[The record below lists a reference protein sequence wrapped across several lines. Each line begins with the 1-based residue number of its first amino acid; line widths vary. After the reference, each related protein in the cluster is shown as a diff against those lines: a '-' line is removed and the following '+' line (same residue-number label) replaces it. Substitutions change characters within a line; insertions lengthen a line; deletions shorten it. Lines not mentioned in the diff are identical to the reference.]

1 MKSQRGFSV
10 IELVMVMAI
19 SAILMTILLQIYN
32 QVTRNMMRVE
42 RFVFEDTQI
51 LTLKNRFGKDL
62 AGLSAIWFTQ
72 AELQAKQAAK
82 DAVKAAEPTT
92 EKKKC
97 SKYFYSVNKN
107 KHLDTLTFVTTSALQ
122 SYGSVQSRFVRVLY
136 KVEKDPAYEGLLRL
150 MRKEITM
157 PTENIDE
164 ENLKFGNFYQLVG
177 GIKSL
182 EMTYQLVDK
191 SALKKL
197 ESAKADKEK
206 NKSTD
211 QEEKQPIIRAV
222 KQWTGDDGK
231 KKESTSANAPADNNK
246 KEAESSQEDASP
258 EEDVSEDLGGATV
271 PKFVEM
277 KIVFG
282 KTNKQLEK
290 EYKLEF
296 YIPSTLDN
304 APKGIVIQQAP
315 QAKPTPE

>member
-1 MKSQRGFSV
+1 MKLQRGFSV

-32 QVTRNMMRVE
+32 QVTRNMLRVE

-62 AGLSAIWFTQ
+62 AGLSAVWFTQ
-72 AELQAKQAAK
+72 AELQAKQTARNPTK
-82 DAVKAAEPTT
+82 TPESTT

-97 SKYFYSVNKN
+97 SKYFYSVNKD

-122 SYGSVQSRFVRVLY
+122 SYESVQSRFVRVLY
-136 KVEKDPAYEGLLRL
+136 KVEKDPTHEGLFRL

-164 ENLKFGNFYQLVG
+164 ENLKFGKFYQLVG
-177 GIKSL
+177 GIKSV

-206 NKSTD
+206 NP
-211 QEEKQPIIRAV
+211 EEKQVIIRSV

-231 KKESTSANAPADNNK
+231 KKGSASANAPADKNK
-246 KEAESSQEDASP
+246 KEAESFQEDATP
-258 EEDVSEDLGGATV
+258 EEDTSEDLGGATV
-271 PKFVEM
+271 PKFVQM